1 MCAAFHFSVRQQ
13 SSTSLSHLSSHG
25 RHHRR
30 WWHAQCL
37 GRTHHPA
44 GKKGRER
51 RRALS
56 LATRTPACT
65 FFPTTLCSLRR
76 PPTHPAL
83 SLHLSPPQTPVLP
96 DHCGSDHGLRVRRGP
111 GARGEFEEKNRERGG
126 ECVCPQPE
134 LSGSMALR
142 LSRAL
147 PPASP
152 SQLAVPCS
160 GSEGE
165 ILRLSPGCVKRIGG
179 REVGGACVRRGG
191 KLPFSQARTVQGGH
205 ANSAKKLR
213 PRRVP
218 TARLLP
224 LRMRGG

>member
-1 MCAAFHFSVRQQ
+1 MRNAWDGPTILQVRRGERGGAR
-13 SSTSLSHLSSHG
+13 SLL
-25 RHHRR
+25 
-30 WWHAQCL
+30 
-37 GRTHHPA
+37 P
-44 GKKGRER
+44 
-51 RRALS
+51 RALRHALFS
-56 LATRTPACT
+56 LPRFALSAAHQRTPPSPYTSHPRKHQSFLTIVEVIMVCA
-65 FFPTTLCSLRR
+65 FGAVLAHVVSLRR
-76 PPTHPAL
+76 KT
-83 SLHLSPPQTPVLP
+83 
-96 DHCGSDHGLRVRRGP
+96 
-111 GARGEFEEKNRERGG
+111 